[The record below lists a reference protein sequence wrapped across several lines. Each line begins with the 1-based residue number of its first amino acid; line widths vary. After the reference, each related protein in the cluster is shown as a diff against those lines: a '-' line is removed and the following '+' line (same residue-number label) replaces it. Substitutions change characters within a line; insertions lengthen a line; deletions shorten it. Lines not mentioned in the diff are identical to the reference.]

1 MGAYSDCEDTL
12 KSLEEARTEALKEIV
27 VAQND
32 LEEKFST
39 YMFYFF
45 CGNIPMMELYA
56 KAIKEHNEGI
66 RVFMNF
72 QVETFEKCINLLKK
86 LLKNNASDEELEKGL
101 DEVDSNLRELDER
114 AKEFLE

>member
-32 LEEKFST
+32 LEEKFSI

-45 CGNIPMMELYA
+45 A
-56 KAIKEHNEGI
+56 AI
-66 RVFMNF
+66 
-72 QVETFEKCINLLKK
+72 
-86 LLKNNASDEELEKGL
+86 
-101 DEVDSNLRELDER
+101 
-114 AKEFLE
+114 FL

>member
-32 LEEKFST
+32 LEEKFSI

-45 CGNIPMMELYA
+45 CGNIPMME
-56 KAIKEHNEGI
+56 
-66 RVFMNF
+66 
-72 QVETFEKCINLLKK
+72 
-86 LLKNNASDEELEKGL
+86 
-101 DEVDSNLRELDER
+101 
-114 AKEFLE
+114 